1 MAAPAEVEPDYL
13 LPSHE
18 GPWTVEDVLALPEDS
33 THRIELVDGALL
45 VSPMGSL
52 RHQLLIGWIHAMLF
66 AAAPKHLETT
76 IEVNV
81 VLPGGRLLIPDFTV
95 LDRSGDLD
103 GVTAAAKD
111 VLLVGEVI
119 SPSTRMQDRLLKPG
133 LYAEAEIPYYL
144 LVDPKG
150 GKKEKTPS
158 LVLMELVDGEYKEIL
173 RDRDGRL
180 ELEFPFS
187 VVLDL
192 SGR

>member
-1 MAAPAEVEPDYL
+1 MAAPVDLEPDYL
-13 LPSHE
+13 LPPHK

-33 THRIELVDGALL
+33 THRIELVDGTLL

-119 SPSTRMQDRLLKPG
+119 SPSTRMQDRVLKPE

-150 GKKEKTPS
+150 GKKGAPS
-158 LVLMELVDGEYKEIL
+158 LVLMELVDSEYKEIT
-173 RDRDGRL
+173 RDRDGRI
-180 ELEFPFS
+180 ELERPFPAI
-187 VVLDL
+187 LDL
-192 SGR
+192 AGR